1 MEVDPTAAGF
11 CPAKLSKLDH
21 HLISHYIE
29 PKKISGFSLRI
40 VRRGQVAH
48 NASVGVMDIERDKA
62 MRDDTIFRI
71 YSMSKPVTSVALM
84 MLLEEGRFQLTD
96 PVYKFIPSWR
106 NHRVWVEGEGDTM
119 VTRAPNAPMTVQ
131 HLLCHT
137 AGLTYGGFLPGLELP
152 VDPAYAAAG
161 ISRAGNDTLQEFV
174 EKLAEVPLL
183 YEPGSRWSYSMS
195 TDVCGYLVEAISGQP
210 FESFLQ
216 DRLFGPL
223 DMPDTGF
230 SVSDANLDRF
240 AACYER
246 APDKS
251 LRLQDDPETSRYRSA
266 PRAPSGAGGLVGTV
280 SDYANFCE
288 MLLQKGQFRG
298 KQIIGRPILE
308 LMTRNHLG
316 NQSLSQMAVGGFSE
330 TSNDGVG
337 FGLGFATT
345 MDAASSGTV
354 GEGDFYWGGLASTL
368 FWVDPIEDLY
378 AIFMTQLIPS
388 STFNFRGQI
397 KNLVYGALS

>member
-1 MEVDPTAAGF
+1 MTVSAEVAGF
-11 CPAKLSKLDH
+11 SAEKLAKIET
-21 HLISHYIE
+21 HLETRYLK
-29 PKKISGFSLRI
+29 PGKIAGCRVEV
-40 VRRGQVAH
+40 VRRGETAYS
-48 NASVGVMDIERDKA
+48 ATMGLMDIERDKA
-62 MRDDTIFRI
+62 MCDDTIFRI
-71 YSMSKPVTSVALM
+71 YSMSKPVTSIALM

-106 NHRVWVEGEGDTM
+106 EHRVWVEGEGEAM
-119 VTRAPNAPMTVQ
+119 VTRAPKAPMTVQ

-161 ISRAGNDTLQEFV
+161 ISRAGTDTLQEFV
-174 EKLAEVPLL
+174 EKLAKVPLL

-195 TDVCGYLVEAISGQP
+195 TDVCGYLVEVISGQS

-230 SVSDANLDRF
+230 SVSDAQLDRF

-266 PRAPSGAGGLVGTV
+266 PAAPSGAGGLVGTV

-316 NQSLSQMAVGGFSE
+316 DHSLAQMAVGGFSE

-345 MDAASSGTV
+345 MDAAASGTV

-368 FWVDPIEDLY
+368 FWVDPVEDLY

>member
-1 MEVDPTAAGF
+1 MTVCAGVAGF
-11 CPAKLSKLDH
+11 STEKLAKIET
-21 HLISHYIE
+21 HLETRYLK
-29 PKKISGFSLRI
+29 PGKIAGCRVEV
-40 VRRGQVAH
+40 VRRGQTAYS
-48 NASVGVMDIERDKA
+48 ATMGLMDMERNRA

-71 YSMSKPVTSVALM
+71 YSMSKPITSIALM

-161 ISRAGNDTLQEFV
+161 ISRAGTDTLQEFV

-195 TDVCGYLVEAISGQP
+195 TDVCGYLVEAMSGQP

-223 DMPDTGF
+223 DMLDTGF
-230 SVSDANLDRF
+230 SVSDAQLDRF

-251 LRLQDDPETSRYRSA
+251 LRLQDDPEKSRYRNS
-266 PRAPSGAGGLVGTV
+266 PLAPSGAGGLVGTV

-288 MLLQKGQFRG
+288 MLVQKGQFRG